1 MVFRDLD
8 VVRVSVEF
16 HSDESLPRLKVEALD
31 YFGSK
36 VKHEVEVE
44 LFWIPDPRP
53 VVVRAGVM
61 DFLEIE
67 VRHHAMQE
75 MS

>member
-16 HSDESLPRLKVEALD
+16 HLDKSFPGLKVKVLD

-53 VVVRAGVM
+53 VVVGAGVM

-67 VRHHAMQE
+67 FT
-75 MS
+75 